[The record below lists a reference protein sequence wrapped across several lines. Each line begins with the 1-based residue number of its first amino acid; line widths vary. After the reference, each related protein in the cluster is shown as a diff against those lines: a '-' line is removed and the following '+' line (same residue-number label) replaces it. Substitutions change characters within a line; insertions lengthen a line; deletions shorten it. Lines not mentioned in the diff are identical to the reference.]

1 MQVTRSTSIF
11 KSFFLEKFIK
21 VTSVRSNINK
31 SELFFSLFLKIIK
44 LFSKTSNSFFIFSE
58 AVEKLRV
65 PLRLTKQV
73 VKQKKDVIS

>member
-11 KSFFLEKFIK
+11 KSFFLEKFIRITA
-21 VTSVRSNINK
+21 VNHIGK
-31 SELFFSLFLKIIK
+31 SEFFFFSFLKILK
-44 LFSKTSNSFFIFSE
+44 LFSKISNPFFLFLE

-73 VKQKKDVIS
+73 VRQKKDTIS